1 MSSSDIQEHDLLKK
15 GETHRNRPSLAELLQ
30 EEEKK
35 LNCKQNGRNEDLS
48 NKSSHRVPINDSLT
62 HLLVQGLQSSNHD
75 MIQMV
80 LQRTDSKIMR
90 NTIINLPNEYID
102 PLVEEFHNFFFQKG
116 EKNFTYILW
125 LETLCRVKLS
135 LLISV

>member
-15 GETHRNRPSLAELLQ
+15 GETHCNRPSLAELLQ

-48 NKSSHRVPINDSLT
+48 NKSSQRVPINDSLT